1 MISKGRTRTRGDV
14 PLHPQHPLDSAS
26 VAPVRAGM
34 CRSQLAS
41 LPPAGGRTRTRG
53 DVPKRETD
61 QLNLRDVA
69 PVRAGMCR
77 KGPGLGRARR
87 RRTRTRGDVPHPP
100 EMARVEEEDRTRTR
114 GDVPHDARA
123 AVCPMRSHPCARGC
137 AGRLSHPLAAG
148 MVAPV
153 RAAYLRLVDFVLR
166 RTRTRGDVPFDIMD
180 GRLAVQS
187 HPYARGCAEYRH
199 DRAPR

>member
-1 MISKGRTRTRGDV
+1 MCRYIHNTRSICFGRTRTRGDV
-14 PLHPQHPLDSAS
+14 PEPACL
-26 VAPVRAGM
+26 
-34 CRSQLAS
+34 LAS
-41 LPPAGGRTRTRG
+41 GRGSHPYARGCAEARDGSTEPA
-53 DVPKRETD
+53 
-61 QLNLRDVA
+61 
-69 PVRAGMCR
+69 
-77 KGPGLGRARR
+77 R
-87 RRTRTRGDVPHPP
+87 RRTRTRGDVPQRPRARSCPSSSHPY
-100 EMARVEEEDRTRTR
+100 ARGCAASPGDGARRGGDRTRTR